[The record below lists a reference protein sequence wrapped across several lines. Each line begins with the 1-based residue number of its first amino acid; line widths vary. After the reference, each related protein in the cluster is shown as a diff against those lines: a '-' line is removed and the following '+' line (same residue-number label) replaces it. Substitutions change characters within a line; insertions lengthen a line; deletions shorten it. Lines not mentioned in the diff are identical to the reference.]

1 MAIAVKICGLS
12 TQAALAAAVR
22 GGARFVGFVFFPPS
36 PRCLDLDR
44 AATIAA
50 QVPDT
55 VQRVGLV
62 VDADD
67 ATLDALM
74 ARVPLDMLQLHGS
87 ETPARV
93 AAIKDRF
100 GVPVIKSV
108 AVATAADLARTAGYE
123 AVADWLLFD
132 AHPPAG
138 ADRPGG
144 NARAFEWELL
154 NGIACRRPWFLAGG
168 LEAGNVALAVR
179 ASGAK
184 AVDVSSGVEDAP
196 GRKSVAK
203 IEAFLRT
210 AMHLNVAAGAAAAA
224 GR

>member
-12 TQAALAAAVR
+12 TQADLSAAVR

-44 AATIAA
+44 AASLAA
-50 QVPDT
+50 LVPDK

-62 VDADD
+62 VDAED
-67 ATLDALM
+67 AALDALM
-74 ARVPLDMLQLHGS
+74 ARVPLDMLQLHGC

-93 AAIKDRF
+93 AAIKARF
-100 GVPVIKSV
+100 GVPVIKSI
-108 AVATAADLARTAGYE
+108 AVARTADLDRIASYE

-132 AHPPAG
+132 AHPPVG

-154 NGIACRRPWFLAGG
+154 HGIACQRPWFLAGG
-168 LEAGNVALAVR
+168 LEAGNVALAVQV
-179 ASGAK
+179 SGAR

-196 GRKSVAK
+196 GCKNVAK
-203 IEAFLRT
+203 IEAFLR
-210 AMHLNVAAGAAAAA
+210 AAAHLGAAAGAAGAE
-224 GR
+224 R

>member
-22 GGARFVGFVFFPPS
+22 CGARFVGLVFFPPS

-44 AATIAA
+44 AATLAA

-55 VQRVGLV
+55 VRRVGLV

-74 ARVPLDMLQLHGS
+74 ARVPLDMLQLHGRES
-87 ETPARV
+87 PARV
-93 AAIKDRF
+93 AAIKARF
-100 GVPVIKSV
+100 GVPVIKSI
-108 AVATAADLARTAGYE
+108 AVATAADLGRTADYDT
-123 AVADWLLFD
+123 VADWLLFD

-138 ADRPGG
+138 ANRPGG
-144 NARAFEWELL
+144 NARAFEWALL
-154 NGIACRRPWFLAGG
+154 RSMSCRRPWFLAGG

-179 ASGAK
+179 ASGAR

-203 IEAFLRT
+203 IDAFLR
-210 AMHLNVAAGAAAAA
+210 AAAHLTVAAGAVA
-224 GR
+224 GS

>member
-22 GGARFVGFVFFPPS
+22 GGARFVGLVFFPPS

-44 AATIAA
+44 AATLAA

-55 VQRVGLV
+55 IHRVGLV

-74 ARVPLDMLQLHGS
+74 AEVPLDMLQLHGRES
-87 ETPARV
+87 PARV
-93 AAIKDRF
+93 AAIKARF
-100 GVPVIKSV
+100 GVPVIKSI
-108 AVATAADLARTAGYE
+108 AVAKAEDLEHIASYE

-144 NARAFEWELL
+144 NARAFEWALL
-154 NGIACRRPWFLAGG
+154 RGLSCRRPWFLAGG
-168 LEAGNVALAVR
+168 LEAGNVADAVR

-196 GRKSVAK
+196 GCKNVAK
-203 IEAFLRT
+203 IDAFLR
-210 AMHLNVAAGAAAAA
+210 AAAHLTVAAGSA
-224 GR
+224 GDAGS